1 MIRELICL
9 SFWWRPVVDYQGPGL
24 SLKKRNDRN
33 HQKFGKP
40 EEAGTA
46 ARRGTGH
53 DDYRLNS
60 GLQ

>member
-1 MIRELICL
+1 MMRDLIYF
-9 SFWWRPVVDYQGPGL
+9 SFWWRPVVDYQVPGL
-24 SLKKRNDRN
+24 SLKKHNGGN

-46 ARRGTGH
+46 ARRGTVH
-53 DDYRLNS
+53 DEYRLNS